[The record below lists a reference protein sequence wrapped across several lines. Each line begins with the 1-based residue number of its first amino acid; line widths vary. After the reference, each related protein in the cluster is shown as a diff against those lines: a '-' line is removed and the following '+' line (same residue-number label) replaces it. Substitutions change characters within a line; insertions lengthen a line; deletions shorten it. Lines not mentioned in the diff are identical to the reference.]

1 VTRTT
6 KTDSDWLTRNRDR
19 IEEALAARLPS
30 SSELSPDLVAAMRYA
45 VLSGGKRLRPLLV
58 CATAESLASDP
69 AVARTALEPACAIE
83 FVHAYSLI
91 HDDLPAMD
99 DDTLR
104 HGKPTCHVA
113 FGEATAILAGDALQ
127 ALAFE
132 TLLGARAFSAETRLR
147 MARMLAESCGWMGMV
162 GGQAQDIAATGVPLG
177 LDQLERMHGAKSGA
191 LLAAAVQLGALAAGA
206 DAAQMASLARFG
218 ADIGLA
224 FQIVDDVL
232 DATATTHALG
242 KTAGS
247 DARAGK
253 STYPAL
259 LGIDASRDRA
269 SALLAAAH
277 QELAQFGLSR
287 SVLAEVA
294 TALVDRR
301 H

>member
-6 KTDSDWLTRNRDR
+6 KTDSNWITRTRSR
-19 IEEALAARLPS
+19 IEDALAARLPS
-30 SSELSPDLVAAMRYA
+30 SSDLSPELVSAMRYA

-58 CATAESLASDP
+58 CATAESLTGDP
-69 AVARTALEPACAIE
+69 EVARAAIEPACAIE
-83 FVHAYSLI
+83 LVHAYSLI

-99 DDTLR
+99 DDNLR

-132 TLLGARAFSAETRLR
+132 TLLGAGALPADTRLR
-147 MARMLAESCGWMGMV
+147 MAQTLAASCGWKGMV
-162 GGQAQDIAATGVPLG
+162 GGQAQDVAATGAPLG
-177 LDQLERMHGAKSGA
+177 LEQLERMHGAKSGA

-206 DAAQMASLARFG
+206 DADRLASLARFG
-218 ADIGLA
+218 SDIGLA

-232 DATATTHALG
+232 DATGSTQTLG

-269 SALLAAAH
+269 GALLAAAH
-277 QELAQFGLSR
+277 QALAQLGLSR